1 MPLNQELTNEIR
13 ELKEQFALAR
23 QEAADDRELL
33 RQVIDE
39 LRRQTQASLD
49 RVAPARQLGLL
60 PLSAAWKQT
69 SAVSE
74 QAARR
79 RCLSGHWRQGHEW
92 FDNRTP
98 GAANARIY
106 LDVTACDERDR
117 TRPSQRR
124 PLRSVG

>member
-1 MPLNQELTNEIR
+1 MPLNQDLIDEIR
-13 ELKEQFALAR
+13 ALKEQFALAR
-23 QEAADDRELL
+23 QEAANERELL

-49 RVAPARQLGLL
+49 SVAPARQSGLL
-60 PLSAAWKQT
+60 PLADAWKQT

-79 RCLSGHWRQGHEW
+79 RCLSGHWRQGYEW
-92 FDNRTP
+92 FDQRSP
-98 GAANARIY
+98 SAANARIY
-106 LDVTACDERDR
+106 LDVIACNERDR